1 MRIGAIGIDSSHLPE
16 FTRRIKALHDE
27 GQTPCQV
34 THVFDPGGHDL
45 PNAPKWL
52 ETVRQ
57 LGVAQVGSMEELL
70 SSVEGVMVLAVNG
83 NRHLSLAS
91 PSLSKG
97 LPTYIDKPLACSLAD
112 AKQLLALATKTGAL
126 LQRIEPAFA
135 PEVTEMEKVPLGTI
149 RAIDAFG
156 PANCTR

>member
-83 NRHLSLAS
+83 NRHLALAS
-91 PSLSKG
+91 PSLSEG

-112 AKQLLALATKTGAL
+112 AKQLLALATKTGAHCYSASSL
-126 LQRIEPAFA
+126 HSR
-135 PEVTEMEKVPLGTI
+135 
-149 RAIDAFG
+149 R
-156 PANCTR
+156 R